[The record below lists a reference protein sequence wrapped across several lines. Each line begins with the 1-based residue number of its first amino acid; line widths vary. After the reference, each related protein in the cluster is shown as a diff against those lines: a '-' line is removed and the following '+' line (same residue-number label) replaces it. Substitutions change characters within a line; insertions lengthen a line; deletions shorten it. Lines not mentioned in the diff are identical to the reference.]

1 MDTQKRIDQLCKSLD
16 AQTKELYADTPG
28 KLLLLGQK
36 DSIFLN
42 AIKRKADSMG
52 LVCDF
57 GKVSPPYTGV
67 VADTEFPGTK
77 GYPLTSD
84 VDIDNIKAPGISCV
98 AWVYCTFC

>member
-16 AQTKELYADTPG
+16 DQTEKLYADTPG

-36 DSIFLN
+36 DSIFLK

-57 GKVSPPYTGV
+57 GRVSPPYTGV
-67 VADTEFPGTK
+67 VADTEFPAQRDTLSLLMWT
-77 GYPLTSD
+77 LT
-84 VDIDNIKAPGISCV
+84 ISKLPEYR
-98 AWVYCTFC
+98 A